1 MLSPIKIEKC
11 CKWRADARGKQ
22 RSVGKI
28 NKKLFHGVGP
38 LVGDRGPHFG

>member
-11 CKWRADARGKQ
+11 CEWRADARGKQ
-22 RSVGKI
+22 RGVEKI

-38 LVGDRGPHFG
+38 GWLLMDLL